1 MIRKINDKGIA
12 MEVAIVA
19 LLIIF
24 ALCSVLL
31 TMAEI
36 GVYSN
41 KRNAETVGDRIL
53 RTKIVDDCMVAIQK
67 DRTEAL
73 ITTLNTDEKYEDYAF
88 TASQSVDT
96 TYLFVFEKDPQQL
109 VLTIKFNTNNGDVI
123 GYYAA
128 DHLPDGVSAPPP
140 PTPEPTPT
148 PTPAA

>member
-53 RTKIVDDCMVAIQK
+53 RTKIVDDCMVAIRNDQ
-67 DRTEAL
+67 TAAL
-73 ITTLNTDEKYEDYAF
+73 ITSLNENYTDYEFTSSQGEK
-88 TASQSVDT
+88 S

-109 VLTIKFNTNNGDVI
+109 VLTIQFDTVNGDVL